1 MYIYTKHSQTT
12 VPPDC
17 PLGYRK
23 LWDGYSLLHTEDDG
37 RAHVQDLG
45 KLWHPTALP
54 EALTHST
61 TGPFCKFV
69 QLKKKSYIFIAA
81 YIGYADV

>member
-45 KLWHPTALP
+45 KSWHPHCATRGVNTFNNRTILHIRATDKIL
-54 EALTHST
+54 
-61 TGPFCKFV
+61 
-69 QLKKKSYIFIAA
+69 
-81 YIGYADV
+81 